1 MFVSNDSTGWETA
14 ALTLNCVGIML
25 VIMNPE
31 SPKWLNE
38 KGYYEKARQELVS
51 IAKMNGVS
59 EGILVEN
66 KLLREASADL
76 D

>member
-1 MFVSNDSTGWETA
+1 MYISNDSTGWETA

-38 KGYYEKARQELVS
+38 KGYYEKARLELVR
-51 IAKMNGVS
+51 IARMNGVS
-59 EGILVEN
+59 DGILVSN
-66 KLLREASADL
+66 KLLREASFNL